1 MNCAVNQAVTT
12 GVEMTNSIK
21 ELKEEARRLRQ
32 NLTMAGTSLSHSQSL
47 ELVAKQKGHKD
58 WNTLFASI
66 GNKPEGPPVWIGQ
79 LVEGTYL
86 GQRFTAEVL
95 GVQSQLSHGRWRIT
109 LDLAEPV
116 DVVKFES
123 FSSMRRRISATI
135 NSDGSTSE
143 KTSDGIPQMVLDLS
157 A

>member
-1 MNCAVNQAVTT
+1 
-12 GVEMTNSIK
+12 MTNYLK

-32 NLTMAGTSLSHSQSL
+32 NLNGAGTTLTHSKSL
-47 ELVAKQKGHKD
+47 ELIARQKGYKD

-66 GNKPEGPPVWIGQ
+66 GNRPEGPPVYVGQ
-79 LVEGTYL
+79 VVEGTYL
-86 GQRFTAEVL
+86 GQKFTAEIL

-109 LDLAEPV
+109 LDLAEPI

-123 FSSMRRRISATI
+123 FSAMRRRISATI
-135 NSDGSTSE
+135 NSDGRTSE
-143 KTSDGIPQMVLDLS
+143 KTSDGNPQMVLRLS